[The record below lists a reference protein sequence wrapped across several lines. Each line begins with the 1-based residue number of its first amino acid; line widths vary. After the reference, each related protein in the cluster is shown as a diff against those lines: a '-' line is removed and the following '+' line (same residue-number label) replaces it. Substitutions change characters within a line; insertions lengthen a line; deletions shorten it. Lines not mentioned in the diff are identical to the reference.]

1 MAYVG
6 SADRNSRETVERNM
20 FLMSPLSFFCY
31 FTSLSKV
38 FRLEKRLCKNI
49 SVSLLSGFVLAM
61 APWKIGQQTGW
72 SLLVVG
78 AESIVRNAFSAKRH

>member
-6 SADRNSRETVERNM
+6 STDRNSREIADRNM

-49 SVSLLSGFVLAM
+49 SDSLPSCFVLAM
-61 APWKIGQQTGW
+61 APWKTEQQIGLA
-72 SLLVVG
+72 LLVVETPK
-78 AESIVRNAFSAKRH
+78 ESSQ